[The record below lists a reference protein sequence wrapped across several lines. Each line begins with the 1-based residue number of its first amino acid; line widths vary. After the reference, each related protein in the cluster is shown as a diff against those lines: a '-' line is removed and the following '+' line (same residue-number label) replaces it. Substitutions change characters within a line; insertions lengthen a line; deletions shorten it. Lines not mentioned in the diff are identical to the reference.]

1 LPARERCVAR
11 LLHVENLTLRETGA
25 ILGISESRVSQIR
38 TQLKL
43 NLQRR
48 LQADELLFLEVA

>member
-1 LPARERCVAR
+1 MAR